1 MTGVNDIGQVSGVEV
16 LVHPG
21 KQELSDAIAA
31 RLVTSILDAQA
42 RREVVQVSLTGGSL
56 GSDLWSSV
64 AALPARSA
72 VDGL

>member
-31 RLVTSILDAQA
+31 RLVTSIVAAQA
-42 RREVVQVSLTGGSL
+42 RICAIQAPNAARGWPSGGAFQPVQH
-56 GSDLWSSV
+56 
-64 AALPARSA
+64 
-72 VDGL
+72 